1 MVSQA
6 PDRPM
11 PPRAPLIATVG
22 TLLLVA
28 LLGLGAWFYRAQKQ
42 DLRHQAETQLEA
54 VARLKADQI
63 VAWRQA
69 RLDDAAILMERPAF
83 LADARLW
90 LGEGLPK
97 AADETLRRFQS
108 LRKQYRYHDV
118 LLVDPD
124 GTVRLSVS
132 GHAGSYHAGAGAALV
147 AALRERKPV
156 FTELH
161 TETDDP
167 TPHLGVVAPLFSN
180 QGEASRPLGAVILV
194 SDARQF
200 LFPIIQNWPVPSR
213 TAETLLVRR
222 DGDQVLFLNDLRR
235 QPDTVLNPRIPLSR
249 TEVPAVKAA
258 LGQEGVFEGKDY
270 RGVQVLAV
278 VKAIPE
284 SSWFMVAKIDTA
296 EAFSAWRLQ
305 SVLIL
310 VLFSGLVGLAGVS
323 LLLLRQRERKAYY
336 RALYQAEAAR
346 RRSEQ
351 RHGITLNSIG
361 DAVVGTDAEGR
372 VELLNPVAEAL
383 TGWTVAEARGRPIEE
398 VFRIINKETREAVAS
413 PVERV
418 LREGVVVGLAN
429 HTLLIARDGAE
440 RPIADSGAP
449 IRDERGGVVGVVLVF
464 RDRTEERAAMEALR
478 ESEARFRRLFD
489 IVSVSLCLVD
499 REGVLVAPNDRFL
512 QTFGYTLQDVPT
524 LREWTRLAYPDPDY
538 RRWASQTWQGAL
550 RRAMEAKTGIEP
562 MELRVT
568 CKSGEVRTMIVSGST
583 LGEGFLVTLVDI
595 TERKRAEDAI
605 SRERDFIRAA
615 LDSLPGLF
623 YLFDEQ
629 GRFLRWNQNFER
641 VSGYAA
647 EEISRLSPLDL
658 FEGPTKDTVAERIR
672 QVFLTG
678 ESCAEG
684 DLVSKDRTKTP
695 HYFTGKLLRFEE
707 KACLVGMG
715 IDITQRKR
723 NEDALLESEDRY
735 RDLVESSQDLICT
748 HDLQGRI
755 LSANARSAQLLGYTK
770 DELARMN
777 RRDILMPETRDK
789 FDEYLAEIE
798 KNGRADGFMRVRTK
812 NGEARI
818 WEYHN
823 TLRRAGV
830 AEPLV
835 RGMAHDVTEQKRA
848 EQALRDSEVL
858 FRKLFEHHAAVKLVI
873 DPDSGKIIDAND
885 AAAAFYGWPR
895 EQLRQMKIQDINTLS
910 PEEIQGAMEEVQTQK
925 RTQFQFR
932 HRRADGSI
940 RDVEVFSSK
949 IEIHGRDLL
958 HSIIHDISERVRAE
972 AEKGKLQDQ
981 LRQAQKMEAVGSLAG
996 GVAHDFNNMLSVIL
1010 GQTEMALVEAG
1021 PGMPLH
1027 DRLKEIQK
1035 AADRSADLTRQLLAF
1050 ARKQTIEPRVLD
1062 LNTTIEGMLKM
1073 LRRLIGEDIDLAWL
1087 PGAGL
1092 GSVKMDPAQI
1102 DQVLANLCVN
1112 ARDAII
1118 GVGKVTIETENA
1130 ELDQAYCS
1138 AHAGFIPGDYVM
1150 LAVSDNGYGMNEET
1164 LRQVFDPFFTTKEL
1178 GKGTGLGL
1186 ATVYGIVKQNNG
1198 FINVYSEPGR
1208 GTTFKI
1214 YLPRQAAGVVETD
1227 VVKSAELPLS
1237 HGETVL
1243 LVEDEPAI
1251 LEIGREMLEQL
1262 GYGVLSAATPGEALA
1277 LAREHAGEIDL
1288 LVTDVI
1294 MPEMNGRDLAEQIRP
1309 NRPGMRCLFMSGYTA
1324 NAIAHH
1330 GVLGEGVHFIQKPFT
1345 IHGLAAKARTALDE

>member
-28 LLGLGAWFYRAQKQ
+28 LLGSGAWFYRAQKQ

-124 GTVRLSVS
+124 GTVRLSLS

-161 TETDDP
+161 TEADDP
-167 TPHLGVVAPLFSN
+167 TPHLSVVAPLFSD

-194 SDARQF
+194 CDARRF

-383 TGWTVAEARGRPIEE
+383 TGWTQAEARGRPIEE
-398 VFRIINKETREAVAS
+398 VFRIINEETREAVAS

-449 IRDERGGVVGVVLVF
+449 IRDDVGVVRGMVLVF

-489 IVSVSLCLVD
+489 IVSVPLCLVD

-538 RRWASQTWQGAL
+538 RRWASQTWQYAL

-583 LGEGFLVTLVDI
+583 FGEGFLVTLV
-595 TERKRAEDAI
+595 
-605 SRERDFIRAA
+605 
-615 LDSLPGLF
+615 
-623 YLFDEQ
+623 
-629 GRFLRWNQNFER
+629 
-641 VSGYAA
+641 
-647 EEISRLSPLDL
+647 
-658 FEGPTKDTVAERIR
+658 
-672 QVFLTG
+672 
-678 ESCAEG
+678 
-684 DLVSKDRTKTP
+684 
-695 HYFTGKLLRFEE
+695 
-707 KACLVGMG
+707 
-715 IDITQRKR
+715 DITQRKR

-848 EQALRDSEVL
+848 EQALRDSEML
-858 FRKLFEHHAAVKLVI
+858 FRKLFERHAAVKLVI

-910 PEEIQGAMEEVQTQK
+910 PEEIKQEMEEVRARQ